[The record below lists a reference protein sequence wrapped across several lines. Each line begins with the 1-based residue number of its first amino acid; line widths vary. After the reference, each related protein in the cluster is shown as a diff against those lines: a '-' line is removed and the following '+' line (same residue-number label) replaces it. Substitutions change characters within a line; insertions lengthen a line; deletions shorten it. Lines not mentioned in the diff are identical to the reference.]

1 MNKYAKRYLI
11 DALSGMAQ
19 GLFASLLVGTIVKT
33 LGQQLL
39 KLGENAFFN
48 YLVTAGTFASDA
60 KVFGA
65 AMAVGIGF
73 ALKAPALVL
82 FSLIA
87 VGAAANVTGAA
98 GGPLAVLI
106 IAIVASECGSAVSK
120 KTKVDILVTPL
131 VTILSGLLL
140 TVLTAKYIGMAASSL
155 GNLIM
160 WATNQKPFIM
170 GMLISAIVG
179 IALTL
184 PISSAAICATLGL
197 TGLAGGAA
205 VAGCSAQMIGFAVM
219 SFAENG
225 WSGLISQGLGTSM
238 LQMPNIIK
246 NPRIWIPPIL
256 TSIITGPLATCL
268 FELEMNGAAVSSGM
282 GTCGL
287 VGQIGVITGWAANP
301 FFKPTAFDWIG
312 LALISFVLPA
322 LLSVAFCKALKKFGW
337 IKQGDMKL
345 PD

>member
-106 IAIVASECGSAVSK
+106 IAIVASEQKDKGRYSCN
-120 KTKVDILVTPL
+120 
-131 VTILSGLLL
+131 
-140 TVLTAKYIGMAASSL
+140 SSCY
-155 GNLIM
+155 N
-160 WATNQKPFIM
+160 PFW
-170 GMLISAIVG
+170 
-179 IALTL
+179 
-184 PISSAAICATLGL
+184 
-197 TGLAGGAA
+197 
-205 VAGCSAQMIGFAVM
+205 
-219 SFAENG
+219 SFAYCVDGKIHRYGGEFA
-225 WSGLISQGLGTSM
+225 W
-238 LQMPNIIK
+238 
-246 NPRIWIPPIL
+246 
-256 TSIITGPLATCL
+256 
-268 FELEMNGAAVSSGM
+268 
-282 GTCGL
+282 
-287 VGQIGVITGWAANP
+287 
-301 FFKPTAFDWIG
+301 
-312 LALISFVLPA
+312 
-322 LLSVAFCKALKKFGW
+322 
-337 IKQGDMKL
+337 
-345 PD
+345 